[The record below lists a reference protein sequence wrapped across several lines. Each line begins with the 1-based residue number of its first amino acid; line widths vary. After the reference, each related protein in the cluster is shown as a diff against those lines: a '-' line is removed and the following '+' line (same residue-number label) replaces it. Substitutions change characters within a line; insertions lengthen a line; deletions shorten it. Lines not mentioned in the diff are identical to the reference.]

1 MVFPLSYGPLLYS
14 TRRVIAKAARSRCNS
29 SMPHAAVDDG
39 WRFART
45 GHMKLSP
52 IKEMELAASRVP
64 GVVSL
69 AQGIPSFDTPEPIK
83 TFVQQKIAEGACAKY
98 SLSPGLPQLREL
110 IAESLLRE
118 GMHYDPDG
126 EIVVTCGS
134 IEGIAATLLTLTQ
147 PGDEVLLPSP
157 SYASYQ
163 EVVRMAGCTPRF
175 APLQEENNF
184 AFDLDAFER
193 NLSPRTSAILYCNPN
208 NPTGTVFSKEET
220 LALVELAK
228 RRDLF
233 LIIDEAYKDFVFT
246 KEPYFSPAQLH
257 DVRDRIVRVF
267 TFSKAYGMTGWR
279 VGYVHSDARNIR
291 EILKVHDALVT
302 CAPVVSQYGALAA
315 LEYGESY
322 IAEFRRAFKERR
334 DRTLEHLDALS
345 HVFDYQKPEGAYF
358 VFPRVKDSV
367 LRARDSR
374 RLAMHILERA
384 KVALVPGVAF
394 GPSGEAHLRIN
405 FGRELTDIDTAF
417 ERLQAYFD
425 ARPPFAKQNETPLI
439 ASTATNG
446 VDLMTFEQRKRS
458 GVRWFFRR
466 LATRY
471 LQGLARIFLRR
482 KTPLVIAIAG
492 NRGKTVVKRLFGDL
506 FSGHYRVR
514 TNPRS
519 YNTEIG
525 LPLAVLN
532 VELDTSRWW
541 KTLLALLRS
550 TWTAL
555 ASREH
560 VDMLVLE
567 LGVRRRGDMRQL
579 LQTVHPDIA
588 VLTALTPSYGND
600 TAGLRIQQEEMR
612 LLCQSMGPRRHLLVE
627 DEDRLLGET
636 VQSSGASFVPLGAA
650 QWSENGKGLTL
661 RGETRE
667 YAVTRELIGESER
680 VAVQAA
686 VLLAERWTSLS
697 EDDIQQF
704 LAGEESGVK
713 VQEE

>member
-1 MVFPLSYGPLLYS
+1 
-14 TRRVIAKAARSRCNS
+14 
-29 SMPHAAVDDG
+29 MPNVAVAEG
-39 WRFART
+39 WRFPRT
-45 GHMKLSP
+45 ERMKLSP

-83 TFVQQKIAEGACAKY
+83 AFVQQKIAEGSCAKY

-126 EIVVTCGS
+126 EIIVTCGS

-175 APLQEENNF
+175 APLQEERNF
-184 AFDLDAFER
+184 AFDIDAFER
-193 NLSPRTSAILYCNPN
+193 NLSPRTRAILYCNPN
-208 NPTGTVFSKEET
+208 NPTGTVFSKDET
-220 LALVELAK
+220 LALIALAE
-228 RRDLF
+228 RHGVF

-246 KEPYFSPAQLH
+246 KEPYFSPAQFPEA
-257 DVRDRIVRVF
+257 RDRIVRVF

-279 VGYVHSDARNIR
+279 VGYVHSDSRNVG

-302 CAPVVSQYGALAA
+302 CAPVVSQYAAIAA
-315 LEYGESY
+315 LEYGEPY
-322 IAEFRRAFKERR
+322 IAEFRRAFKARR
-334 DRTLEHLDALS
+334 DRTLEQLDALS

-367 LRARDSR
+367 SRARDSR
-374 RLAMHILERA
+374 KLALHILEQA

-417 ERLQAYFD
+417 ERLQAYF
-425 ARPPFAKQNETPLI
+425 RYQLPFAKPTTTPIAIPVTPEEPSAIVVETGKKSGLRQF
-439 ASTATNG
+439 ARRMAT
-446 VDLMTFEQRKRS
+446 L
-458 GVRWFFRR
+458 
-466 LATRY
+466 Y
-471 LQGLARIFLRR
+471 LQGLARTFLRR
-482 KTPLVIAIAG
+482 KKPLVIAIAG
-492 NRGKTVVKRLFGDL
+492 NRGKTVVKRLFGEL
-506 FSGHYRVR
+506 LQGRYRVR

-532 VELDTSRWW
+532 VELETKRPW
-541 KTLLALLRS
+541 KAVLALLRAV
-550 TWTAL
+550 WTAV
-555 ASREH
+555 ASREA
-560 VDMLVLE
+560 VDVLVLE
-567 LGVRRRGDMRQL
+567 FGVRGRGDMRQL
-579 LQTVHPDIA
+579 LRTVRPDIA
-588 VLTALTPSYGND
+588 VLTALLPSYGND
-600 TAGLRIQQEEMR
+600 IEGLHIQQEEMR
-612 LLCQSMGPRRHLLVE
+612 LLCQSMGPQGRVLVE
-627 DEDRLLGET
+627 DSDRLLDEV
-636 VQSSGASFVPLGAA
+636 VQSVGIPFVPLRAL
-650 QWSENGKGLTL
+650 QWSKNGKGLTL
-661 RGETRE
+661 CGEVHE
-667 YAVTRELIGESER
+667 YLVTRELIGESER

-697 EDDIQQF
+697 EADIQRF
-704 LAGEESGVK
+704 LLGEDSIESIQGV
-713 VQEE
+713 

>member
-1 MVFPLSYGPLLYS
+1 
-14 TRRVIAKAARSRCNS
+14 
-29 SMPHAAVDDG
+29 
-39 WRFART
+39 
-45 GHMKLSP
+45 MKLSP

-126 EIVVTCGS
+126 EIIVTCGS

-175 APLQEENNF
+175 APLREERNF

-193 NLSPRTSAILYCNPN
+193 SVSPRTSAILYCNPN

-220 LALVELAK
+220 LALVELAE
-228 RRDLF
+228 RHDLF

-257 DVRDRIVRVF
+257 DRRTRVVRVF
-267 TFSKAYGMTGWR
+267 TFSKAYSMTGWR
-279 VGYVHSDARNIR
+279 VGYVHSDARNVR

-302 CAPVVSQYGALAA
+302 CAPVMSQYGAIAA
-315 LEYGESY
+315 LEDGETHL
-322 IAEFRRAFKERR
+322 AEFRRAFKERR

-358 VFPRVKDSV
+358 VFPRVKDIV
-367 LRARDSR
+367 PRARDSR
-374 RLAMHILERA
+374 RLALQILEQA

-417 ERLQAYFD
+417 ERLQGYFRQQLPLAKGTGALPPVPTPAD
-425 ARPPFAKQNETPLI
+425 ATP
-439 ASTATNG
+439 AAVVVSH
-446 VDLMTFEQRKRS
+446 ERRS
-458 GVRWFFRR
+458 RSVRRFFRR
-466 LATRY
+466 AVTRY

-482 KTPLVIAIAG
+482 KQPLVVAIAG
-492 NRGKTVVKRLFGDL
+492 NRGKTVVKRLFGEL
-506 FSGHYRVR
+506 LSGRYHVR

-525 LPLAVLN
+525 LPLAILN
-532 VELDTSRWW
+532 IELET
-541 KTLLALLRS
+541 KHPGKALAGLLRAA
-550 TWTAL
+550 WAAL
-555 ASREH
+555 ASREK
-560 VDMLVLE
+560 VEVLVLE
-567 LGVRRRGDMRQL
+567 LGVRKRGDMRQL
-579 LQTVHPDIA
+579 LRTVHPDITI
-588 VLTALTPSYGND
+588 LTALTPGYQND
-600 TAGLRIQQEEMR
+600 IDGIRVQQEEMR
-612 LLCQSMGPRRHLLVE
+612 TLCHSLGVSCRLLVE
-627 DEDRLLGET
+627 DADRLVSEVIKESAVPFVSL
-636 VQSSGASFVPLGAA
+636 ASAR
-650 QWSENGKGLTL
+650 WSQNGQGLLL
-661 RGETRE
+661 RSNGHE
-667 YAVTRELIGESER
+667 YHVGRELIGESER

-686 VLLAERWTSLS
+686 ILLAERWMSLTTA
-697 EDDIQQF
+697 DIEKF
-704 LAGEESGVK
+704 LAGEA
-713 VQEE
+713 